1 MDSKPILNLDV
12 VVDIQKINSEYPQIN
27 EKDFFPISTN
37 KKEISNKIFTV
48 KKRKREDLLV
58 TDN

>member
-1 MDSKPILNLDV
+1 MDSKPVLNLDIV
-12 VVDIQKINSEYPQIN
+12 IDTPMINNEYPQIN

-37 KKEISNKIFTV
+37 KKEIVSKIFNV
-48 KKRKREDLLV
+48 KKRKREELLV

>member
-1 MDSKPILNLDV
+1 MDSKPVLNLDIV
-12 VVDIQKINSEYPQIN
+12 IDTQKINNEYPQIN

-37 KKEISNKIFTV
+37 KKEIV
-48 KKRKREDLLV
+48 KKRKREELLV